1 MNYKLKKNI
10 LINIAEYVIKNKDIL
25 PDEQL
30 VSNFYDMLMNIL
42 NNSNSDSDSQSDELY
57 LDIIDID
64 SD

>member
-10 LINIAEYVIKNKDIL
+10 LINIAEYVIKNKDVL
-25 PDEQL
+25 SDEQL

-42 NNSNSDSDSQSDELY
+42 NNTSSESDTHSDESSY
-57 LDIIDID
+57 DIIDID